1 MDLRSMFPKSV
12 LQPFAHVPTP
22 IHKWN
27 LHNLPKNT
35 QLWINRDDLS
45 EMQVSDNEVRKLE
58 FLWQHLWKEIQT
70 YLGKLQS
77 ATLIYKIYVACWM
90 GEEVLS
96 PAAAA
101 SVLRF
106 MGCSCSGDV
115 RRAPT

>member
-1 MDLRSMFPKSV
+1 MFPKSV

-96 PAAAA
+96 LAAAA
-101 SVLRF
+101 SVLSF

-115 RRAPT
+115 RMAPT